1 MKLKNIEKSASSLGQ
16 RYYTLSVAINVFKQT
31 YGRNIAQLGSEPRD
45 SAHSNFDLFDFYA
58 ELALNCKKVTY
69 SIFHDSELIK
79 EQNRERI
86 LNSKIYRQYSK
97 VSDRIKVKNIKDH
110 NTFEINNNI
119 DLLILN
125 DIHFPIE
132 ELTARVCPSSDY
144 LSGRNIL
151 NSMEEREILDGH
163 GDLIN
168 PSKERALFEYK
179 LLRSKLSKS
188 SVVILEGND
197 YPGGSQTSLVKKQL
211 GSDGFICLLDLQQSV
226 WIRR

>member
-1 MKLKNIEKSASSLGQ
+1 MKLKNIDRSASSLGQ
-16 RYYTLSVAINVFKQT
+16 RYYTMSLAINIFTQT
-31 YGRNIAQLGSEPRD
+31 YGRNITQLGSEPRG
-45 SAHSNFDLFDFYA
+45 SAHSNFDLFDFFA

-69 SIFHDSELIK
+69 SIFHDSELIR

-86 LNSKIYRQYSK
+86 LNSRIYKEYSK
-97 VSDRIKVKNIKDH
+97 ASDRIKIKNIKDH
-110 NTFEINNNI
+110 NTANINNNI

-132 ELTARVCPSSDY
+132 ELTARVCPSLDY
-144 LSGRNIL
+144 LSGRNTL
-151 NSMEEREILDGH
+151 NSMSEREIAYGH

-179 LLRSKLSKS
+179 LLRSKLNKS
-188 SVVILEGND
+188 SMVVLEGND